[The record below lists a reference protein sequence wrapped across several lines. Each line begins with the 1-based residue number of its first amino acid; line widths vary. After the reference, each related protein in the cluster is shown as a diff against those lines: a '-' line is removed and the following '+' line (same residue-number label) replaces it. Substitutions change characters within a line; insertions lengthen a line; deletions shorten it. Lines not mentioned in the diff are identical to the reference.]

1 VTDGPYRTQLYIGG
15 QWQDAADRKT
25 FPVIGPADEKLLAN
39 VAAASSAD
47 VDRAVKSARAAF
59 DGAWSAVSGAQRG
72 RLINKLADLVERDI
86 ETLARLEA
94 VDIGRPVFEPRVMD
108 LPSAIATL
116 RTFAGWADKVEGR
129 VIPGPDHLGRP
140 VHCYT
145 RREPV
150 GVVAAILPWNA
161 PTMIAIWK
169 LAPALAT
176 GCTIVIKPAE
186 DAPLAVL
193 HLASLIEEA
202 GFPAGVVN
210 VVPGLGSVAGA
221 ALAGHPLVDKVS
233 FTGSPEVGRSVAAIA
248 SAQFK
253 RLTLELGG
261 KAPVIIFADAD
272 LDSAIKM
279 AAVGIFANQGEICAA
294 GSRILVERSIKD
306 RVLAGLVEEANARH
320 QGDPLDDATTMGAL
334 VSEVQMN
341 RVLSY
346 ISKGKKEGARL
357 VVGGGRLPRAGFFVQ
372 PTIFDQVTNRM
383 TIAREEIFGP
393 VGSVMSFDDEREA
406 LGIANDTEYG
416 LSASVWTRDIGRAH
430 GIAAALRVGTVWVN
444 GFGTP
449 DPRAAWGGRGLS
461 GLGRELGPGG
471 IDSHTEEK
479 IVNVLL

>member
-1 VTDGPYRTQLYIGG
+1 MIDGSYRTQLHIDG
-15 QWQDAADRKT
+15 QWVSATGGKT
-25 FPVIGPADEKLLAN
+25 FPVIGPADETLLAN
-39 VAAASSAD
+39 VAAASSED
-47 VDRAVKSARAAF
+47 VDLAVKSAHAALN
-59 DGAWSAVSGAQRG
+59 GAWAKVSGAQRG
-72 RLINKLADLVERDI
+72 RLLNRLADLVERDI
-86 ETLARLEA
+86 ETLARIEA

-116 RTFAGWADKVEGR
+116 RTFAGWADKIQGR

-150 GVVAAILPWNA
+150 GVVGAILPWNA
-161 PTMIAIWK
+161 PTMIAVWK
-169 LAPALAT
+169 LAPALAA
-176 GCTIVIKPAE
+176 GCTVVVKPAE

-193 HLASLIEEA
+193 HLASLIQEA
-202 GFPAGVVN
+202 GFPPGVVN
-210 VVPGLGSVAGA
+210 FVPGLGTAAGA
-221 ALAGHPLVDKVS
+221 ALVSHPLVDKVS

-261 KAPVIIFADAD
+261 KAPVIIFKNADI
-272 LDSAIKM
+272 DSAIKM
-279 AAVGIFANQGEICAA
+279 AAIGIFANQGEICAA
-294 GSRILVERSIKD
+294 GSRIMVEHSIKEH
-306 RVLAGLVEEANARH
+306 VLAGLVEEAKARRL
-320 QGDPLDDATTMGAL
+320 GDPLDDTTTMGAL
-334 VSEVQMN
+334 VSEDQMN
-341 RVLSY
+341 RVLAY
-346 ISKGKKEGARL
+346 IDNGTQEGAR
-357 VVGGGRLPRAGFFVQ
+357 VAVGGSRLSRRGYFVQ
-372 PTIFDQVTNRM
+372 PTVFDRVTNSM

-406 LGIANDTEYG
+406 IGIANDSEYG
-416 LSASVWTRDIGRAH
+416 LSASVWTRDIARAH

-471 IDSHTEEK
+471 LDAHTEEK